1 LELLHVYVDHRLDVV
16 RRRCAYRRRK
26 AQERLHLVDGLLLAL
41 ANIDEVVQVIRTSQD
56 SEEARHRLI
65 EIFDLSE
72 VQAVY
77 ILDMPLRRLVALEVL
92 KLQDER
98 AELLET
104 IGDLTRILDSDAA
117 LRELVSDELA
127 EVAATYG
134 TPRRTRLREAAHS
147 PTAAVPLEVA
157 DGPCRVLL
165 SSTGLLARVGI
176 AGDDAA
182 RGDAPQRSKHDVVA
196 SWAPATTRGTVGVVT
211 DKGRLVKLDVIDL
224 PGLPPV
230 AGPPNVRGGAPVAEF
245 LDLDPGEHVLA
256 LVTLGTE
263 GPWIALGTATGVV
276 KRVNRDFPAKG
287 DAFEVIRL
295 DDGDRVIGVTE
306 LATGEEDLVF
316 ITSDAQLLRT
326 PASGVR
332 PQGRAAGGVAGI
344 KCAPGE
350 QVVFFGA
357 ATPADALV
365 VTVSGTRAALPGTD
379 SGSAKV
385 TPLTEYPYK
394 GRATGGVRCHRFLKG
409 EDTLLLGWTGPAPA
423 QAATATGEPVP
434 LPAEHGRRD
443 GSGVSVPAPIA
454 AVSAVGR
461 W

>member
-1 LELLHVYVDHRLDVV
+1 
-16 RRRCAYRRRK
+16 
-26 AQERLHLVDGLLLAL
+26 
-41 ANIDEVVQVIRTSQD
+41 VQVIRTSQD

-92 KLQDER
+92 KLQDEM
-98 AELLET
+98 AELQET
-104 IGDLTRILDSDAA
+104 IAELTRILDSDAA

-134 TPRRTRLREAAHS
+134 TPRRTLLREAAHS

-165 SSTGLLARVGI
+165 SSTGLLARVGVSD
-176 AGDDAA
+176 DDAA
-182 RGDAPQRSKHDVVA
+182 RGDDPQRSKHDVVV
-196 SWAPATTRGTVGVVT
+196 SWAPATTRGTVGAVT
-211 DKGRLVKLDVIDL
+211 DLGRLVKLDVIDL

-230 AGPPNVRGGAPVAEF
+230 AGPPNVSGGAPVTEF
-245 LDLDPGEHVLA
+245 LDLEPGEHVLA

-295 DDGDRVIGVTE
+295 DDGDRVVGVTE
-306 LATGEEDLVF
+306 LATGDEDLVF

-326 PASGVR
+326 AASGVR
-332 PQGRAAGGVAGI
+332 PQGRAGGGIAGI

-357 ATPADALV
+357 ANPADSVV
-365 VTVSGTRAALPGTD
+365 VTVSGSSAALPGTD
-379 SGSAKV
+379 VGSAKI
-385 TPLTEYPYK
+385 TRLIEYPYK
-394 GRATGGVRCHRFLKG
+394 GRATGGVRCQRLLSG
-409 EDTLLLGWTGPAPA
+409 EAVLVLGWAGPAPA
-423 QAATATGEPVP
+423 WAAGAGGEPVP
-434 LPAEHGRRD
+434 LPTSYGKRD
-443 GSGVSVPAPIA
+443 GSGTPIDGAAPA
-454 AVSAVGR
+454 AVGR
-461 W
+461 PYLGG